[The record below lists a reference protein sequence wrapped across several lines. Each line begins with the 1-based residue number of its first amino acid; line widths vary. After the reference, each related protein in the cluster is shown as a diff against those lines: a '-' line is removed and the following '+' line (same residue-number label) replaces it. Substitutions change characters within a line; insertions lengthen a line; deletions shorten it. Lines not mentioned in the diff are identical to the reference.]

1 MKMNDSELQVVGLL
15 QELSEDEFISN
26 GVKERILRTINTMN
40 QDIDVSLKA
49 NKVLD
54 ELEELLETSSVD
66 TYVRTQIW
74 SVTSL
79 LETL

>member
-1 MKMNDSELQVVGLL
+1 MNDQVNQVVGLL
-15 QELSEDEFISN
+15 HEISQDECIST
-26 GVKERILRTINTMN
+26 GAKEKIIRSISTMN
-40 QDIDVSLKA
+40 EDIDVSVRA

-54 ELEELLETSSVD
+54 ELEQLLESSAVD
-66 TYVRTQIW
+66 TYIRTQIW